1 MNSFKRLF
9 LAMVSILMVS
19 YLVLGTAF
27 IFLSYH
33 YTVSEKTASMQ
44 EHASFVAKIAGE
56 GYTEPSGAETQD
68 EGNDAFGEG
77 FTAGI
82 SALVTLEEENVLVCG
97 VDGTVW
103 TSYPTDGTS
112 AETDTQLPAEFV
124 SEVLENGSYDGETD
138 LGLFEK
144 KNLVVAQPIYS
155 GENSEPVGLA
165 VVASRVSNF
174 EGLWQKMAYLFLGSA
189 VVVLCVSAVTCWFIS
204 RQSVRPLN
212 EIAGV
217 VRRFGHGEYELRAEE
232 QYTARKDEVG
242 ELARAFNSMADS
254 IATTEQQRQE
264 FISNISHEL
273 KTPMTTI
280 QGFADG
286 ILDGTITGAKEKD
299 ALRVISDETRRLSRL
314 VRRMLNAS
322 RLAAQAQ
329 DGTVRPQSKFE
340 LNETIARVIISLERK
355 ITQRGLDM
363 DVQLPEESVQV
374 WGDMDSITQVCYN
387 LLDNAAK
394 FATPGSTIK
403 VSVTQKG
410 GKEYISVSNHGNTIP
425 PEELPLVFDRFHK
438 LDQSRSLDK
447 DGVGLGLYIVKTIL
461 NGIQENITVTSVDGL
476 TTFTF
481 TLTRAE

>member
-19 YLVLGTAF
+19 YFVLGTAF
-27 IFLSYH
+27 IFLSYQ
-33 YTVSEKTASMQ
+33 YTVSEKTESMR

-56 GYTEPSGAETQD
+56 GLGSD
-68 EGNDAFGEG
+68 NDWTDDFGEG
-77 FTAGI
+77 FVAGI
-82 SALVTLEEENVLVCG
+82 NALVTLEEEDVMLCDVN
-97 VDGTVW
+97 GTVW
-103 TSYPTDGTS
+103 NSYPKDS
-112 AETDTQLPAEFV
+112 ALIQPNTTLPEDFV
-124 SEVLENGSYDGETD
+124 AEVLESGSYDGETD
-138 LGLFEK
+138 LGLYEK
-144 KNLVVAQPIYS
+144 RSLVVAQPIYQ
-155 GENSEPVGLA
+155 GENKEPVGLA
-165 VVASRVSNF
+165 VVASRVGNF
-174 EGLWQKMAYLFLGSA
+174 EGLWRNMAVLFLGAA

-212 EIAGV
+212 EITGV

-254 IATTEQQRQE
+254 ISTTEQQRQE

-286 ILDGTITGAKEKD
+286 ILDGTITGAKEQD

-322 RLAAQAQ
+322 RLAAQTQ
-329 DGTVRPQSKFE
+329 DGKVRPQSKFD

-363 DVQLPEESVQV
+363 DVQLSEESVQV

-403 VSVTQKG
+403 VAVTQKG
-410 GKEYISVSNHGNTIP
+410 SKEYISVSNYGNTIP